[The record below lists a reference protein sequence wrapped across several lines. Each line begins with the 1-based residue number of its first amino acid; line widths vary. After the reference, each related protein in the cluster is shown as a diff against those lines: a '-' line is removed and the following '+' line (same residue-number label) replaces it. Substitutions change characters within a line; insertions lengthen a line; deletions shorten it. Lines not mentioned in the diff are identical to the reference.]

1 MALIL
6 IFRLIYSVPGA
17 WSPISVAVDWVG
29 NNIYVVDSL
38 GQKIDVFDTDG
49 LFNAIVI
56 SSNLTSPVDLSL
68 DPTAGLMFITDNNRI
83 VRARMDGTSMRPL
96 VKEAVYKASGVA
108 LDLVNKRVF
117 WSDILLDYIETVDYN
132 GENRHNVVRG
142 PNNVPSP
149 SRITIFERSV
159 FWTDSSKQGVF
170 SVDRFDG
177 TDSKRTVYM
186 MHTSVPGKDPKAIK
200 AVHAVLQPPAESP
213 CKGNHCE
220 HMCIITETPD
230 RSLGYRCACKIG
242 FQLKPNGQDC
252 AKITEF
258 LMYSQQKFIKGKR
271 ANQNKHR
278 KT

>member
-132 GENRHNVVRG
+132 GENRHNVVNACG
-142 PNNVPSP
+142 
-149 SRITIFERSV
+149 
-159 FWTDSSKQGVF
+159 
-170 SVDRFDG
+170 
-177 TDSKRTVYM
+177 
-186 MHTSVPGKDPKAIK
+186 HT
-200 AVHAVLQPPAESP
+200 
-213 CKGNHCE
+213 C
-220 HMCIITETPD
+220 
-230 RSLGYRCACKIG
+230 
-242 FQLKPNGQDC
+242 
-252 AKITEF
+252 
-258 LMYSQQKFIKGKR
+258 
-271 ANQNKHR
+271 
-278 KT
+278 